1 MGRAPRSLKRRV
13 LPPSVRMEI
22 HLWVR
27 VGMVM
32 MEVILRR
39 EKGGWQCKGNV
50 KTLKRPSVDKDEAKR
65 GKISFIFLL
74 SLAFFSIFHF
84 DPGVFWWKPTKTTK
98 PLPGWEWADVQV
110 TNYFDLTNSARDKP
124 STRIFYLQS
133 LDVGCV
139 FLICWCIISAT
150 NRKL

>member
-1 MGRAPRSLKRRV
+1 
-13 LPPSVRMEI
+13 
-22 HLWVR
+22 
-27 VGMVM
+27 MVM

-84 DPGVFWWKPTKTTK
+84 DPGVF
-98 PLPGWEWADVQV
+98 
-110 TNYFDLTNSARDKP
+110 
-124 STRIFYLQS
+124 
-133 LDVGCV
+133 
-139 FLICWCIISAT
+139 
-150 NRKL
+150 